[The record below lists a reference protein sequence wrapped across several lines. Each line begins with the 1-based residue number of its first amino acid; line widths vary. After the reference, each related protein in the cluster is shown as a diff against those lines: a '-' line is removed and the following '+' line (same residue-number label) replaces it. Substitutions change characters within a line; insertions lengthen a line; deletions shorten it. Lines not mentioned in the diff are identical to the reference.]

1 MPRER
6 RLGDDLDPGDT
17 EDRGRAVCP
26 EHPYLVSQLYVLQVE
41 EHRSPSVAVDVP
53 VDERRPGLPRGDH
66 MVEPAGQVEVAQ
78 GRDAYR
84 TADLANA
91 DERAST
97 PRPVRFW
104 AEA

>member
-1 MPRER
+1 MWIRGRSCRGIEWAATGDQPQRRVRCGAEDRTPRER

-41 EHRSPSVAVDVP
+41 EHRSPSVAVDVL

-66 MVEPAGQVEVAQ
+66 MVEPA
-78 GRDAYR
+78 
-84 TADLANA
+84 
-91 DERAST
+91 
-97 PRPVRFW
+97 
-104 AEA
+104 